1 MLYLCL
7 GTKEG
12 ENYIYVLT
20 KITERK
26 TIDLNQLKCV
36 KDDEGNV
43 LVKEIYIKDRWK
55 KYFHNL
61 FNEGYDILLTL
72 TW

>member
-36 KDDEGNV
+36 KDDKGNV

-55 KYFHNL
+55 KYFKIL

>member
-1 MLYLCL
+1 M
-7 GTKEG
+7 
-12 ENYIYVLT
+12 LT
-20 KITERK
+20 KIIERK
-26 TIDLNQLKCV
+26 TIDLNQLKCI

-55 KYFHNL
+55 KYFQNL

-72 TW
+72 T